1 MTTPEHPVIEALEH
15 IASNWSKNPREDA
28 AEVLPLARELVA
40 KAESLEW
47 LLEFRDTRMGNCVE
61 RILMEDDCPPILKE
75 MIEKEK

>member
-40 KAESLEW
+40 KAEALEW
-47 LLEFRDTRMGNCVE
+47 LLKYGLQYAQFRCQSN
-61 RILMEDDCPPILKE
+61 DCPPIIKE
-75 MIEKEK
+75 MIEKEGK